1 MVDAFAASRSDRSGL
16 EQQLQTDS
24 GSDTV
29 GIGTTE
35 KVLLGLCAVVIG
47 SVPVFLILNRDYG
60 L

>member
-35 KVLLGLCAVVIG
+35 KVLLGYVL
-47 SVPVFLILNRDYG
+47 
-60 L
+60 